1 MTYPVHIPLS
11 KLRLNDGQVDWLP
24 RNPRQWTREQLDRL
38 ADSIRETPM
47 LLEARGLIVY
57 PYDGTFVVIG
67 GNMRLAALTIM
78 GAKDAPCYILPMDMD
93 QEKVKEIV
101 LKDNGDYG
109 IWNQAMLSRD
119 WADLPLEKWGVEAI
133 EVKDYAEKNKEIH
146 VGEFSENITL
156 KLKYNEPQAS
166 LVSARLGEDKKRTL
180 LKALGYDEN

>member
-133 EVKDYAEKNKEIH
+133 QVTEYSEKNKEIH

-156 KLKYNEPQAS
+156 KLKYNEPQAT
-166 LVSARLGEDKKRTL
+166 LVSARLGEDKAGTL
-180 LKALGYDEN
+180 LKALGYEN

>member
-1 MTYPVHIPLS
+1 MTNPVHIPLS

-57 PYDGTFVVIG
+57 PYGGTFVVIG

-93 QEKVKEIV
+93 QDKVKEIV

-166 LVSARLGEDKKRTL
+166 LVSARLGEDKRGTL